1 MDTFKINISKVH
13 KDSQT
18 PFSVTTNRGRE
29 HLYDFWP
36 SDVSDDVWYFF
47 IPEAQ
52 GKKTWVHSDS
62 IPVQHIIE
70 FARSLITIRYGI
82 VGFDIQF
89 TSQAKRLL
97 GAK

>member
-1 MDTFKINISKVH
+1 MDTFKINISKAH
-13 KDSQT
+13 KDSLM

-70 FARSLITIRYGI
+70 FARSVLIIRYGI
-82 VGFDIQF
+82 IDFDVQL
-89 TSQAKRLL
+89 TVEAKKTL
-97 GAK
+97 GIK